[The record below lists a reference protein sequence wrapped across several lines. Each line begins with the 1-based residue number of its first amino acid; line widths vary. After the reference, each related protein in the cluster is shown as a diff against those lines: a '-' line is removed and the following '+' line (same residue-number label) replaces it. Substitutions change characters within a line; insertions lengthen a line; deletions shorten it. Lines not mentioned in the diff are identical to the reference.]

1 MDPETNEVMTEF
13 EGRAVEPAAFPY
25 RVVEYVF
32 SSDETRAEIPT
43 VRTDPAPARGGSVT
57 ATVTVGAGASKM
69 SLTGAS
75 VAVSRGRRFAND
87 RVFSVPAFLDVE
99 TGRRPPRGV
108 RVVRLF
114 PNRIRRSAVAPSRG
128 SKLEERRRTRRPE
141 DVDVRVDAVRGVRA
155 FR

>member
-1 MDPETNEVMTEF
+1 M
-13 EGRAVEPAAFPY
+13 EPAAFPY
-25 RVVEYVF
+25 RVVEYAF
-32 SSDETRAEIPT
+32 SSDETRVGNP
-43 VRTDPAPARGGSVT
+43 DGSSGPGARGGSVT

-87 RVFSVPAFLDVE
+87 RVFSVPAFPDVE
-99 TGRRPPRGV
+99 TRDGGRHEAYESYDYFQTGSGDPRRP
-108 RVVRLF
+108 L
-114 PNRIRRSAVAPSRG
+114 AG